1 LKRESWKLPELK
13 VGRYGMEEV
22 RETIREEGVKG
33 VECMVEFAKDHEEK
47 GRWKGEGWGA
57 GGEKEE

>member
-1 LKRESWKLPELK
+1 MK